1 MAEEQERTEIR
12 DRCQLT
18 IFFSAL
24 TLGPQ
29 GGERGS
35 GYSLKR
41 GD

>member
-1 MAEEQERTEIR
+1 MAEEQETTKIG
-12 DRCQLT
+12 DRRLLT

-24 TLGPQ
+24 ILGRQ

-35 GYSLKR
+35 GYFLKR